1 MVTYTKFEARRL
13 TSISGRL
20 RTKTWH
26 HPFTSPE
33 DLTEDEEIALAKN
46 PKETKS
52 YEFWIE
58 DDILRNCFP
67 GMKLEVTVTEL
78 SIGIGYFDKIDGI
91 YCSFFDIS
99 PNARMTDWREPEGKG
114 NWLPMREKG
123 GGTLEDGD
131 EEVGLDGE
139 DKDQHALEDVGQADK
154 EAEDANKEA

>member
-1 MVTYTKFEARRL
+1 
-13 TSISGRL
+13 
-20 RTKTWH
+20 
-26 HPFTSPE
+26 
-33 DLTEDEEIALAKN
+33 
-46 PKETKS
+46 
-52 YEFWIE
+52 
-58 DDILRNCFP
+58 
-67 GMKLEVTVTEL
+67 MKLEVTVTEL